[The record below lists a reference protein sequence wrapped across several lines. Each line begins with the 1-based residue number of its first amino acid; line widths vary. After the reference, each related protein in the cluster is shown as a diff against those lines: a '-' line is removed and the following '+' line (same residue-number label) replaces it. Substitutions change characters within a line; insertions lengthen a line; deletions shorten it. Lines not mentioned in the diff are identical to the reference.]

1 MSDKSL
7 YLSHDRT
14 TYPIAERD
22 DRAA

>member
-1 MSDKSL
+1 MSDKPL